1 MAARR
6 MDLVGVLPVASK
18 TILWQGMPP
27 VLQRAEPSWEPLS
40 TPSCPLH
47 PQQGRGGAEGAV
59 HKGAWAARKAPC
71 PPALT

>member
-40 TPSCPLH
+40 TPGCPLH
-47 PQQGRGGAEGAV
+47 PQQGRGVLRELCT
-59 HKGAWAARKAPC
+59 KGLGQPARLR
-71 PPALT
+71 ALLL